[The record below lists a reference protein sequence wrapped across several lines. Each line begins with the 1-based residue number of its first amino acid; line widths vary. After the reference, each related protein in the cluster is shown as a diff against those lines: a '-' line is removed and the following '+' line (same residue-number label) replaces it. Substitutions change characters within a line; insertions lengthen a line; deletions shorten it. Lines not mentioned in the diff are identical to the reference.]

1 MTIRPILILSKKS
14 VPFYEFLSSYGWV
27 DDFIKCE
34 NLKIQLEKLR
44 ERESQIKRL
53 PCDPADVLTNLRQSF
68 EAHQDRQIET
78 LKTFIERNWGN
89 PDPLQRFVSECEA
102 PYAGVEFTQVP
113 DLRFFETALK
123 RVKTPGETIK
133 NKKRETILDKLA
145 SEIAGLKV
153 DLTKLSPQN
162 FFMKSRGG
170 IILDIREAFVE
181 HWADYQGQA
190 NAACNPRGLVL
201 DFSEPAEKEAWRKL
215 NLERYINP
223 DAQYTP
229 SEGF

>member
-1 MTIRPILILSKKS
+1 MITRPITILAENS
-14 VPFYEFLSSYGWV
+14 VPFYAFLNRYDWIN
-27 DDFIKCE
+27 DFLKCE

-78 LKTFIERNWGN
+78 LKTFIERNWEN
-89 PDPLQRFVSECEA
+89 SDLLQRFVSECES
-102 PYAGVEFTQVP
+102 PHAGVDFMQVP

-123 RVKTPGETIK
+123 RVRIPGETIK
-133 NKKRETILDKLA
+133 NKKREAILDKLA

-181 HWADYQGQA
+181 HWADYQRQA
-190 NAACNPRGLVL
+190 NAPCNPRGLVL
-201 DFSEPAEKEAWRKL
+201 EYCEPAEQEAWRKL
-215 NLERYINP
+215 NLKQYVDPE
-223 DAQYTP
+223 AQFLP
-229 SEGF
+229 NEG

>member
-1 MTIRPILILSKKS
+1 MTEAVTVLAKS
-14 VPFYEFLSSYGWV
+14 SIPFYEFLNSYEWV
-27 DDFIKCE
+27 DAFIKCE
-34 NLKIQLEKLR
+34 NLKTQLENLR
-44 ERESQIKRL
+44 QRESQIKRL

-78 LKTFIERNWGN
+78 LKIFIERNWEN
-89 PDPLQRFVSECEA
+89 SDPLQRFVSECEA

-113 DLRFFETALK
+113 PLQVFEAALK
-123 RVKTPGETIK
+123 RAKIPDKTIK
-133 NKKRETILDKLA
+133 NKKREAILDKLA

-181 HWADYQGQA
+181 HWADYQGQT

-229 SEGF
+229 NEG